1 MDPVNLRGNVIENLR
16 LNNYDDS
23 QHGHGAYSRLMQHFP
38 HPTKFSQAL
47 AACIILMICGYS
59 MQSQASPAQQK
70 QKPPGDLIKSQE
82 RPQVAPRVLER
93 ATPENTSILIKLGD
107 QRAFLLVDG
116 ELAVDT
122 PISSGKR
129 SGMTPKGDFII
140 VQKTEEQRSNTYGN
154 FVNPA
159 GQVVRSGVST
169 RIDSAPSGT
178 VFRGAPMKYFMQLG
192 TKPDDYSA
200 VGLHAGQLPGYPSS
214 HGCVRLPED
223 IAPLIYHRIQL
234 GTPVVIQ
241 D

>member
-1 MDPVNLRGNVIENLR
+1 MDPVNLRGNVVEKL
-16 LNNYDDS
+16 LSCNYDDS
-23 QHGHGAYSRLMQHFP
+23 QHGYGAYSRLMQYFP
-38 HPTKFSQAL
+38 HPTKLLQAL
-47 AACIILMICGYS
+47 AAWFVLIICSQS
-59 MQSQASPAQQK
+59 MQTQASTPPRK
-70 QKPPGDLIKSQE
+70 QKPPGDLIKIQE

-129 SGMTPKGDFII
+129 SGMTPKGDFIV
-140 VQKTEEQRSNTYGN
+140 VQKAEEHRSNQYGD

-178 VFRGAPMKYFMQLG
+178 AFRGTPMRYFMQLG

-200 VGLHAGQLPGYPSS
+200 VGLHVGPLPGYPSS

-223 IAPLIYHRIQL
+223 IAPLIYHRVQL